1 MSGALTIET
10 LSAEDFLPH
19 VGHQFRLAGAD
30 SPHTLELL
38 SVTPARRAV
47 PGQRTGFSLLFRSA
61 LPRVPE
67 QTTLSLV
74 HPALGELSLFVVPV
88 AQDAAGVQYEAI
100 FN

>member
-1 MSGALTIET
+1 MSGAMTMET

-47 PGQRTGFSLLFRSA
+47 PGHRTGFSLLFRGA
-61 LPRVPE
+61 LPKVPE
-67 QTTLSLV
+67 QTVLQIV
-74 HPALGELSLFVVPV
+74 HPTRGELGLFVVPV
-88 AQDAAGVQYEAI
+88 AQDADGVQYEAI